1 MTAERVGHLLE
12 VPARAL
18 QIRAEVSSQGMNTQ
32 CRTDYNFTP

>member
-1 MTAERVGHLLE
+1 MTAERVGHLE

-32 CRTDYNFTP
+32 CRTDNNFTP